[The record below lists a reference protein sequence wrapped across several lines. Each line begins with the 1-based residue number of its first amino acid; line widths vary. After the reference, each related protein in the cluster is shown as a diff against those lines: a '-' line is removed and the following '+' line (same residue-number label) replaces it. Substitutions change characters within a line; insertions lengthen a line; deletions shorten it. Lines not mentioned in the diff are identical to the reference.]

1 MDELAISKTEQQ
13 ILDAAYRVFQ
23 KKGKAGARMQEIA
36 DEAGINKSML
46 HYYFRNKESLFRKI
60 FLQSFS
66 EFLGSVI
73 PMMNNTQTNWQD
85 KARVLTSHYIA
96 FMRQRPDLPLFVIN
110 EINQDPSGFFN
121 ILKIESVLL
130 QTTFFAQ
137 LHEAAINGEIRKIH
151 PLQVFVSIVSG
162 VIFPFIAA
170 PMIKQAASLSDTD
183 WDTFMNER
191 GIIVQEMV
199 ITFLEKK

>member
-1 MDELAISKTEQQ
+1 MDELIVSKTEQQ
-13 ILDAAYRVFQ
+13 ILDAAYQVFQ
-23 KKGKAGARMQEIA
+23 KKGKSGARMQEIA

-60 FLQSFS
+60 FLQSIA
-66 EFLGSVI
+66 EFLGSII
-73 PMMNNTQTNWQD
+73 PMMNNTQTIWQD
-85 KARVLTSHYIA
+85 KARILTSHYIA

-110 EINQDPSGFFN
+110 EINQDPTGFFN
-121 ILKIESVLL
+121 FLKIESVLL

-137 LHEAAINGEIRKIH
+137 LYEAAGKGEIRKIH

-191 GIIVQEMV
+191 EIIVQEMI
-199 ITFLEKK
+199 ITFLEKT